1 MGGLKENAIRNVEQV
16 MYNMIKDILLN
27 EFQLHNVFTEIEC
40 IVNDRPMA
48 YVSDDVNNLE
58 PLTPITNFLLE
69 RYDMDKD
76 LHVRVNNKNTRTWK
90 KWT

>member
-1 MGGLKENAIRNVEQV
+1 
-16 MYNMIKDILLN
+16 
-27 EFQLHNVFTEIEC
+27 
-40 IVNDRPMA
+40 MA

-90 KWT
+90 KWI